1 MDAMVASG
9 VAALIALSITE
20 LSKRA
25 TSESA
30 CIPNERGFER
40 LDFVSARLCES
51 HRQMWSLSPV
61 AIYNLKTARRRPGHD
76 LALPCL
82 AVP

>member
-30 CIPNERGFER
+30 CFPNERGFE
-40 LDFVSARLCES
+40 SARLCERS
-51 HRQMWSLSPV
+51 TL
-61 AIYNLKTARRRPGHD
+61 
-76 LALPCL
+76 
-82 AVP
+82 